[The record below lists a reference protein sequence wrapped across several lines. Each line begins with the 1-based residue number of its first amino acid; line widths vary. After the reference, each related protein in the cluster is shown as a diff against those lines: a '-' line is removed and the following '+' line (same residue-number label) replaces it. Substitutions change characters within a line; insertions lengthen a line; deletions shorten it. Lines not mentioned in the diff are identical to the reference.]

1 MTRSSGG
8 TSKSHCASCS
18 NPERSSPC
26 RKRLEL
32 TQVNRLPPKPLE
44 LVLPDELQDSL
55 RRLRP
60 EGNLLRERFR
70 SAVIRGRVEPRKP
83 VVQPRK
89 PKRYIVE
96 KWSYRDF
103 PIVT

>member
-1 MTRSSGG
+1 MLV
-8 TSKSHCASCS
+8 K
-18 NPERSSPC
+18 
-26 RKRLEL
+26 L
-32 TQVNRLPPKPLE
+32 TIFRRLPPKSLE

-70 SAVIRGRVEPRKP
+70 NAVVRGHVEPRKP
-83 VVQPRK
+83 IVQPRK
-89 PKRYIVE
+89 PKRYMVE

-103 PIVT
+103 PVVV